1 MKDQFAKIL
10 LIATTLVVSTSALAG
25 AVAPPAPV
33 EAPVMAP
40 WALGIMAALIA
51 AIAYRVKKK

>member
-1 MKDQFAKIL
+1 MKDQFAKTL
-10 LIATTLVVSTSALAG
+10 LIATTMVISGSALAG
-25 AVAPPAPV
+25 AAPAPV

-40 WALGIMAALIA
+40 WALGIMAALVA

>member
-1 MKDQFAKIL
+1 MKDQFAKTL
-10 LIATTLVVSTSALAG
+10 LIATTMVISGSALAG
-25 AVAPPAPV
+25 AAPAPV